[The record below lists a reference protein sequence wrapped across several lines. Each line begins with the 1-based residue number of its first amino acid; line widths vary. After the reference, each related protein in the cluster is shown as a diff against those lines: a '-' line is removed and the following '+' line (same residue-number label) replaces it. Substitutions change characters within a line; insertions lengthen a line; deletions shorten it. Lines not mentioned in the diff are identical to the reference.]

1 MGIVL
6 DFISGKKNSY
16 ILLFLSSL
24 NQSKR
29 DKKTNTPKERKIYWC
44 ALVCVLLY
52 LLLTYLLLNVFA
64 LYYFILYAFINV
76 MLYI

>member
-6 DFISGKKNSY
+6 DFISGKKKRCV
-16 ILLFLSSL
+16 LLFLSSL
-24 NQSKR
+24 SQSKR
-29 DKKTNTPKERKIYWC
+29 DKKTNTPKERQQIYWC

-52 LLLTYLLLNVFA
+52 LLLLNVFA
-64 LYYFILYAFINV
+64 LYSFILYVFINV

>member
-6 DFISGKKNSY
+6 DFISGKNSCV
-16 ILLFLSSL
+16 LLFLSSL
-24 NQSKR
+24 SQSKR
-29 DKKTNTPKERKIYWC
+29 DKKTNTPKERQQIYWC

-52 LLLTYLLLNVFA
+52 LLLLNVFA
-64 LYYFILYAFINV
+64 LYSFILYVFINV

>member
-29 DKKTNTPKERKIYWC
+29 DKKNNTPKERKIYWC

-52 LLLTYLLLNVFA
+52 LLLLNVFA